1 MQGGLLAVLLNSVN
15 MIPRQTARVGV
26 KNLANVKPY
35 SRLEVFEKDSA
46 GEGSVFCKLGWCLL
60 TDLVLGEA
68 HEMDWIVSLLLAML
82 RFFGIR
88 VHDARGRRVRLGNRP
103 LSAMTVSRND
113 SLGGWWCVGVPVVG
127 WFWIRTGNL
136 RYDFSNDSGSG
147 SCRTC
152 NRMVFGTDLRDR

>member
-60 TDLVLGEA
+60 TDLLLGEA

-113 SLGGWWCVGVPVVG
+113 SLGGWCVGVPVVG